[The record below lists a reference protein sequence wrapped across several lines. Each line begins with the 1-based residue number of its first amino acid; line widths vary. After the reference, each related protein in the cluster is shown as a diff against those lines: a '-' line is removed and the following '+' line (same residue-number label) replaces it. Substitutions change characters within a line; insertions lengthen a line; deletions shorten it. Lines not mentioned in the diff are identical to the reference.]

1 MMIKDTPVIFSK
13 SIKGKKGATIPK
25 SDVPKCKLSKYL
37 KANFIRKEKAN
48 LPEISEPEVMRHFVN
63 LSVKNHH
70 IDKDIFPLGSCTMK
84 YNPKINEQI
93 ASQGQFSEIHPSQSD
108 DYSQSA
114 LQVIYDLED
123 MLKKITGM
131 AAFTLQ
137 PSAGSQGEFV
147 GLLLMRK
154 YHEIKN
160 NKNKNIIL
168 IPESAHGTNP
178 ASVIL
183 AGYKPIELATDDRGR
198 VDISDLKNKIND
210 DVAGLMLTQPN
221 TLGLFEDQISLISD
235 LIHKVD
241 GLMYMDGA
249 NLNALIGLVKPA
261 DMGFDITH
269 INLHKTFSTP
279 HGGGGPGSGPIG
291 VVDKLK
297 DMLPY
302 PLIQVNNNKYHWNYD
317 IPNSIGK
324 VHSYNGNFG
333 ILVRAFV
340 YIKMLGE
347 EGVKKMT
354 KHAILNANYIKKC
367 LSEKYDIPFSDGTL
381 HEFVISAIKQKD
393 RGAKALDVA
402 KSLLDYGFYAPTIYF
417 PTNIPESIMIE
428 PTESEDKETLDRFI
442 SAMLEIDKMIDID
455 KEKVINAPFKAPVSR
470 LDETKANRELDLRWK
485 KNDS

>member
-1 MMIKDTPVIFSK
+1 MIKDTPIIFSK
-13 SIKGKKGATIPK
+13 SIQGKKGCTIPK
-25 SDVPKCKLSKYL
+25 SDVPKYELSKYL
-37 KANFIRKEKAN
+37 KTESIRKEKAI
-48 LPEISEPEVMRHFVN
+48 LPEVSEPEVMRHFVN

-93 ASQGQFSEIHPSQSD
+93 AFQNQFSSIHPNQSD
-108 DYSQSA
+108 SYSQSA
-114 LQVIYDLED
+114 LQIIYDLED

-131 AAFTLQ
+131 TSFTLQ

-154 YHEIKN
+154 YHETKQN
-160 NKNKNIIL
+160 DNKNIIL

-183 AGYKPIELATDDRGR
+183 AGYKPVELDTDERGR
-198 VDISDLKNKIND
+198 VNIDDLKNKINN

-249 NLNALIGLVKPA
+249 NLNALIGLTRPA

-291 VVDKLK
+291 VIDKLK

-302 PLIQVNNNKYHWNYD
+302 PLVQKNNNKYSWNYD
-317 IPNSIGK
+317 LPDSIGK
-324 VHSYNGNFG
+324 IHSYHGNFG

-347 EGVKKMT
+347 EGVKEMT
-354 KHAILNANYIKKC
+354 KHAILNANYIKKRI
-367 LSEKYDIPFSDGTL
+367 SNKYDIPFPDGTL
-381 HEFVISAIKQKD
+381 HEFVISAIKQKN
-393 RGAKALDVA
+393 RGAKALDIA

-417 PTNIPESIMIE
+417 PTNVPESIMVE
-428 PTESEDKETLDRFI
+428 PTESEDKKTLDRFI
-442 SAMLEIDKMIDID
+442 SAMLEIDKKIDTNKDEI
-455 KEKVINAPFKAPVSR
+455 INAPFKTPVSR

-485 KNDS
+485 KNEL

>member
-1 MMIKDTPVIFSK
+1 MIKETPVIFSK
-13 SIKGKKGATIPK
+13 SIKGKKGCTIPK
-25 SDVPKCKLSKYL
+25 SDVPKCELSQYIKSE
-37 KANFIRKEKAN
+37 FIRKDKAT

-63 LSVKNHH
+63 LSAKNHH

-93 ASQGQFSEIHPSQSD
+93 ASQNQFSSIHPNQSD
-108 DYSQSA
+108 SYSQSA
-114 LQVIYDLED
+114 LQVIYDLEE

-131 AAFTLQ
+131 AGFTLQ

-154 YHEIKN
+154 YHEMNNNN
-160 NKNKNIIL
+160 NKNIVL

-183 AGYKPIELATDDRGR
+183 AGYKPVELGTDGRGR
-198 VDISDLKNKIND
+198 VDIDDLKNKINS

-235 LIHKVD
+235 LIHQVD

-302 PLIQVNNNKYHWNYD
+302 PLVEKNTDGYSWNYNL
-317 IPNSIGK
+317 PNSIGK
-324 VHSYNGNFG
+324 IHSYNGNFG

-354 KHAILNANYIKKC
+354 KHAILNANYIKER
-367 LSEKYDIPFSDGTL
+367 LSEKYHIPFSDGTL
-381 HEFVISAIKQKD
+381 HEFVISATKQKN
-393 RGAKALDVA
+393 RGVKALDIA
-402 KSLLDYGFYAPTIYF
+402 KSLVDFGFYAPTIYF
-417 PTNIPESIMIE
+417 PTNVPESIMIE
-428 PTESEDKETLDRFI
+428 PLNPKTNKPLIASFLLCLK
-442 SAMLEIDKMIDID
+442 
-455 KEKVINAPFKAPVSR
+455 
-470 LDETKANRELDLRWK
+470 
-485 KNDS
+485 